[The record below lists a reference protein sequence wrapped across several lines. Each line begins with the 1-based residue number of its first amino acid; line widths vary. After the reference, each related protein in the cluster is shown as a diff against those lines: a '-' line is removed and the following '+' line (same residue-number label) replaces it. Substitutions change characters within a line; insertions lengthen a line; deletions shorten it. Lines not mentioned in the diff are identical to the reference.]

1 MSSNVQLSLL
11 PAQDAGLIAEQLIT
25 HSLKLIKYSPNQII
39 TLYILFPCPGRGPDS
54 RAQPERVREEQG
66 EGAQGK
72 HSVPNTVSNRF
83 DETKS
88 SMSTNIQNLLKP
100 S

>member
-1 MSSNVQLSLL
+1 MMVSWSSNVQLYLF
-11 PAQDAGLIAEQLIT
+11 PAQDAGLIAEQLTT
-25 HSLKLIKYSPNQII
+25 HSLKLIRDSPNQITI
-39 TLYILFPCPGRGPDS
+39 LYILVPCPGRGAHS

-88 SMSTNIQNLLKP
+88 SM
-100 S
+100 